1 MINNDIA
8 VFKSIDETNKKRKIV
23 AVSIVVLMFA
33 AILIHYFII

>member
-33 AILIHYFII
+33 ATLIHYFII